1 MKILATIEDY
11 IKFYDDEGFGSETVG
26 LVPTLGALHAGHLS
40 LVMEAKK
47 TCAKVVVSIFVNPLQ
62 FGPDEDFDAYP
73 RTLEDDCALLRT
85 VGVDAVFAPERSEMY
100 GKRHQTI
107 IANEEMASILCG
119 AHRPG
124 HFAGVLTVVMKLFQ
138 IIQPTH
144 GFFGEK
150 DRQQLTM
157 ITKMVSD
164 LHLPWQIVGC
174 PTVREPSGLALSSRN
189 RYLSP
194 EALVTASR
202 IYEGLCQVK
211 SALECSA
218 GEVTTAELK
227 DQFRSHITAG
237 GQMTVEY
244 FEILDASDLVP
255 LTEKPQPGQNFALFT
270 ACFLTGVRLIDNI
283 TGTTGP
289 HAPTQ

>member
-1 MKILATIEDY
+1 MQILTTIEDY
-11 IKFYDDEGFGSETVG
+11 IRFYDDEGLGGETVG

-62 FGPDEDFDAYP
+62 FGPNEDFDAYP

-85 VGVDAVFAPERSEMY
+85 VGVDAVFAPERSDMY
-100 GKRHQTI
+100 SERHQTI
-107 IANEEMASILCG
+107 IANQQMAGILCG
-119 AHRPG
+119 AHRQG
-124 HFAGVLTVVMKLFQ
+124 HFEGVLTVVMKLFQ

-157 ITKMVSD
+157 IKKMVSD
-164 LHLPWQIVGC
+164 LHVPWQIVGC

-202 IYEGLCQVK
+202 IYEGLSEVK
-211 SALECSA
+211 TALEKPGGA
-218 GEVTTAELK
+218 DDIGRLK
-227 DQFRSHITAG
+227 DEFRAHITMG

-244 FEILDASDLVP
+244 FEILDERDLVP
-255 LTEKPQPGQNFALFT
+255 LEDKPGQGFALFT
-270 ACFLTGVRLIDNI
+270 ACFLDGVRLIDNI
-283 TGTTGP
+283 TGTLALT
-289 HAPTQ
+289 

>member
-1 MKILATIEDY
+1 MQILKTIEDY
-11 IKFYDDEGFGSETVG
+11 IKFYDDEGLGGETVG

-62 FGPDEDFDAYP
+62 FGPNEDFDAYP
-73 RTLEDDCALLRT
+73 RTLDDDCALLRT
-85 VGVDAVFAPERSEMY
+85 VGVDAVFAPERSDMY
-100 GKRHQTI
+100 DERHQTI
-107 IANEEMASILCG
+107 IANQQMASILCG

-124 HFAGVLTVVMKLFQ
+124 HFEGVLTVVMKLFQ

-157 ITKMVSD
+157 IKKMISD
-164 LHLPWQIVGC
+164 LHVPWQIVGC

-194 EALVTASR
+194 EALGTASR
-202 IYEGLCQVK
+202 IYEGLTMVK
-211 SALECSA
+211 AALEKPGGA
-218 GEVTTAELK
+218 GDLGQLK
-227 DQFRSHITAG
+227 DTFRAHVTEG

-244 FEILDASDLVP
+244 FEILDERDLVP
-255 LTEKPQPGQNFALFT
+255 LEDKPGQGFALFT
-270 ACFLTGVRLIDNI
+270 ACFLDGVRLIDNI
-283 TGTTGP
+283 TGTLALT
-289 HAPTQ
+289 

>member
-1 MKILATIEDY
+1 MQILTTIEDY
-11 IKFYDDEGFGSETVG
+11 ISFYDEQGFGGETVG

-73 RTLEDDCALLRT
+73 RTLEDDCALLST
-85 VGVDAVFAPERSEMY
+85 VGVDAVFAPKRGEMY
-100 GKRHQTI
+100 GERHQTI
-107 IANEEMASILCG
+107 IANEPMASILCG

-124 HFAGVLTVVMKLFQ
+124 HFEGVLTVVMKLFQ

-157 ITKMVSD
+157 ITKMITD
-164 LHLPWQIVGC
+164 LHVPWQIVGC

-194 EALVTASR
+194 AALTTASR
-202 IYEGLCQVK
+202 IYEGLTMVK
-211 SALECSA
+211 AALEATGGA
-218 GEVTTAELK
+218 GRIASLPDDFRALVTAEDK
-227 DQFRSHITAG
+227 
-237 GQMTVEY
+237 MTVEY
-244 FEILDASDLVP
+244 FEILDAHDLVP
-255 LTEKPQPGQNFALFT
+255 LDGQPGQRFALFT
-270 ACFLTGVRLIDNI
+270 ACYLDGVRLIDNI
-283 TGTTGP
+283 TGTLALT
-289 HAPTQ
+289 